1 MDYTNIITA
10 VITLLTALVSAF
22 LIPWMKERI
31 GAEKLAKWQQYVD
44 IAVRAAEQLYN
55 ATDGAEKKAYVLRYL
70 ASKGIQFDSDT
81 VDKMIESAVLTLHH
95 ELYGGANGSRR
106 STIERAAARR
116 NGSSSTTSV
125 RSALRPAW
133 PSGSKTR
140 RPEPARTTPWT
151 KTISFTGA

>member
-10 VITLLTALVSAF
+10 VIALLTALVSAF

-44 IAVRAAEQLYN
+44 IAVRAAEQLYD
-55 ATDGAEKKAYVLRYL
+55 ATQGKEKKAYVLQYL

-95 ELYGGANGSRR
+95 ALYGGASNAG
-106 STIERAAARR
+106 
-116 NGSSSTTSV
+116 N
-125 RSALRPAW
+125 
-133 PSGSKTR
+133 
-140 RPEPARTTPWT
+140 
-151 KTISFTGA
+151 